1 MRSENKF
8 AIKLAVSGF
17 VIALALGT
25 YALYLKTH
33 HMEPKLSMILFLG
46 LCPFS
51 LGSGAFD
58 NFSFWGA
65 IIGWFGIA
73 LGNGYL
79 YAVVGR
85 ALRTRFSKRHHD

>member
-1 MRSENKF
+1 MTSENKF

-17 VIALALGT
+17 VIALALGA
-25 YALYLKTH
+25 YAFYLKTH
-33 HMEPKLSMILFLG
+33 HMEPKLSMILFLV

-58 NFSFWGA
+58 NFNLLGV
-65 IIGWFGIA
+65 IVGWFGIA
-73 LGNGYL
+73 LGNAYL

-85 ALRTRFSKRHHD
+85 ALRARFSKRHYP